1 MGKAIAAHPVFG
13 FVGGGL
19 SVQRAY
25 IAPQK
30 AYIAKRD
37 THAAAYSVTRVSRA
51 CNDRQKAAIARFLR
65 GRLLCK
71 LATFPVPREL
81 AVAGRGHTR
90 KPSVRWRP

>member
-37 THAAAYSVTRVSRA
+37 THTAAYSVTRVSRA
-51 CNDRQKAAIARFLR
+51 CNDRQKAAIARLARKANVFR
-65 GRLLCK
+65 GSG
-71 LATFPVPREL
+71 A
-81 AVAGRGHTR
+81 AADQGGGG
-90 KPSVRWRP
+90 